1 MLTVCSCF
9 WSERLIDAA
18 KVVVLWYNS
27 KCLCDNF
34 TREGLI
40 GDVLEVKLKVDRPRA
55 KVMKVGRLV
64 GHVLPRG
71 YFQNAQ
77 EVANPCFTILGESLV
92 FQCNEVACMLE
103 PKKMSEIPSED
114 DISLTGS

>member
-9 WSERLIDAA
+9 WSERLIDAV

-40 GDVLEVKLKVDRPRA
+40 GDVLEVKLKVDRPRD
-55 KVMKVGRLV
+55 KVMKAGRLV

-77 EVANPCFTILGESLV
+77 EVANPCSTILGESLV
-92 FQCNEVACMLE
+92 FQRDEVACMLE
-103 PKKMSEIPSED
+103 QKILLSGKSF
-114 DISLTGS
+114 SLHIK

>member
-27 KCLCDNF
+27 KCVCDNF

-40 GDVLEVKLKVDRPRA
+40 GDVLEVKLKVDRPGG

-64 GHVLPRG
+64 GACPAERIFSKCAGSREGLFYDFRRK
-71 YFQNAQ
+71 
-77 EVANPCFTILGESLV
+77 PCFPTRRDCLCDRI
-92 FQCNEVACMLE
+92 
-103 PKKMSEIPSED
+103 
-114 DISLTGS
+114 

>member
-9 WSERLIDAA
+9 WSEGLIDAT

-27 KCLCDNF
+27 KCLCGYF

-40 GDVLEVKLKVDRPRA
+40 GDVLEVKLKVDRPRD
-55 KVMKVGRLV
+55 KVMKAGRLV

-77 EVANPCFTILGESLV
+77 EVANPCSTILGESLV
-92 FQCNEVACMLE
+92 FQCDEVACATE
-103 PKKMSEIPSED
+103 
-114 DISLTGS
+114 

>member
-40 GDVLEVKLKVDRPRA
+40 GDDLEVKLKVDRPSD
-55 KVMKVGRLV
+55 KVMKAGRLV
-64 GHVLPRG
+64 VHVLPRG

-77 EVANPCFTILGESLV
+77 EVATPCSTILGESLV
-92 FQCNEVACMLE
+92 FQRDEVASATE
-103 PKKMSEIPSED
+103 
-114 DISLTGS
+114 